1 MIKYIIFSFSFSLFL
16 FFCSFSNAEDSLLT
30 LKQQL
35 DRLQREVNDL
45 SKSVF
50 TSKRDNFEQ
59 QEKIDDT
66 NSTID
71 LTAFDLRI
79 YDLEKDIKKLNNSFE
94 ELIFQIDDL
103 NELYKELNIDLS
115 TLSLKIENSI
125 KKNNLNEKIDENVT
139 TSNAEIKEENT
150 LGSLVINSEDLS
162 ESESTSSNQKI
173 KKSEDES
180 LPNLSP
186 EDQFQLAFDL
196 LRNQRFEEA
205 KTSFLIF
212 IDENKDNTLSGT
224 AHYWLGEIYLLKK
237 EYREAALILAEGYQK
252 FPKSIKASDMLYKL
266 SESLVLINKKNDAC
280 STLIKLDKEYPDNK
294 LKSKVSKKVTE
305 LNCSTPSE

>member
-1 MIKYIIFSFSFSLFL
+1 MIKYIIFSLFL
-16 FFCSFSNAEDSLLT
+16 FFCSVVNAEDSLLT

-50 TSKRDNFEQ
+50 TSKRDSFEQ
-59 QEKIDDT
+59 QEKTDDT
-66 NSTID
+66 TGAID

-79 YDLEKDIKKLNNSFE
+79 YDLEQDIKKLNNSFE

-103 NELYKELNIDLS
+103 NKLYKELDIDLS

-125 KKNNLNEKIDENVT
+125 KKNDLDEKSDENNNL
-139 TSNAEIKEENT
+139 SNSEITEENT

-162 ESESTSSNQKI
+162 ESESISSNQKI

-180 LPNLSP
+180 LSNLSP

-205 KTSFLIF
+205 KDSFLLF
-212 IDENKDNTLSGT
+212 IEENTDNTLSGT

-252 FPKSIKASDMLYKL
+252 FPQSIKAPDMLYKL
-266 SESLVLINKKNDAC
+266 SESLVLIDKKNDAC

-294 LKSKVSKKVTE
+294 LKSKVVKKVSE
-305 LNCSTPSE
+305 LNCSIPSE

>member
-1 MIKYIIFSFSFSLFL
+1 MIKYIIFSLFL

-59 QEKIDDT
+59 QETADDST
-66 NSTID
+66 NAID

-103 NELYKELNIDLS
+103 NQLYKELNIDLS

-125 KKNNLNEKIDENVT
+125 KKNNSDEKSEENNSL
-139 TSNAEIKEENT
+139 SNSEIKEENT

-162 ESESTSSNQKI
+162 ISESASQNQKTES
-173 KKSEDES
+173 SEEEG
-180 LPNLSP
+180 LTNLNP

-212 IDENKDNTLSGT
+212 IDKNNDNVLSGT

-237 EYREAALILAEGYQK
+237 EFREAALILAEGYQK
-252 FPKSIKASDMLYKL
+252 FPESIKAPDMLFKL
-266 SESLVLINKKNDAC
+266 SQSLYEVDKKNDSC
-280 STLIKLDKEYPDNK
+280 KTLEKLIIDYPNNKFIKNANK
-294 LKSKVSKKVTE
+294 NLQDYGCLEVSE
-305 LNCSTPSE
+305 

>member
-1 MIKYIIFSFSFSLFL
+1 MIKYIIFSLFL

-50 TSKRDNFEQ
+50 TSKRDNFEHQ
-59 QEKIDDT
+59 KKAEDSI
-66 NSTID
+66 NTID

-103 NELYKELNIDLS
+103 NQLYKELNIDLS

-125 KKNNLNEKIDENVT
+125 KKNNLDKKSEENNSL
-139 TSNAEIKEENT
+139 SNSEIKEENT

-162 ESESTSSNQKI
+162 KSESDSQNKKTESS
-173 KKSEDES
+173 EEEG
-180 LPNLSP
+180 LTNLNP

-212 IDENKDNTLSGT
+212 IDKNNDNALSGT

-237 EYREAALILAEGYQK
+237 EFREAALILAEGYQK
-252 FPKSIKASDMLYKL
+252 FPESIKAPDMLYKL
-266 SESLVLINKKNDAC
+266 SESLVLIDKKNDAC

-294 LKSKVSKKVTE
+294 LKSKVAKKVSE
-305 LNCSTPSE
+305 LNCTISSE

>member
-1 MIKYIIFSFSFSLFL
+1 MIKYIIFSLFL
-16 FFCSFSNAEDSLLT
+16 FFCSFVNAEDSLLT

-35 DRLQREVNDL
+35 DRLQREVTDL

-50 TSKRDNFEQ
+50 TSKRDSFDQ
-59 QEKIDDT
+59 QEKTDDT
-66 NSTID
+66 TSTID

-103 NELYKELNIDLS
+103 NKLYKELNIDLS

-125 KKNNLNEKIDENVT
+125 KKNNLEEEIDENT
-139 TSNAEIKEENT
+139 TLSNSEIKKENT

-162 ESESTSSNQKI
+162 ESESTFSNQKI

-205 KTSFLIF
+205 KDSFLLF
-212 IDENKDNTLSGT
+212 IEENTDNTLSGT

-252 FPKSIKASDMLYKL
+252 YPKSIKAPDMLYKL
-266 SESLVLINKKNDAC
+266 SESLVLIDKKNDAC

-294 LKSKVSKKVTE
+294 LKSKVEKKVSE
-305 LNCSTPSE
+305 LNCSIPSE

>member
-1 MIKYIIFSFSFSLFL
+1 MIKYIFFLIFL
-16 FFCSFSNAEDSLLT
+16 FFSPLANAQDSLLT

-50 TSKRDNFEQ
+50 TSTRDSIEPKVKSE
-59 QEKIDDT
+59 EKT
-66 NSTID
+66 STID

-94 ELIFQIDDL
+94 ELIFQLDDL
-103 NELYKELNIDLS
+103 NQLYKELNIELS
-115 TLSLKIENSI
+115 TLSLKIENNI
-125 KKNNLNEKIDENVT
+125 NENNLDKKTDENST
-139 TSNAEIKEENT
+139 LSNSEIKEENT

-162 ESESTSSNQKI
+162 KSENTTQSQKI
-173 KKSEDES
+173 DLSDENEK

-205 KTSFLIF
+205 KSSFLVF
-212 IDENKDNTLSGT
+212 IEKNKENSLSGT

-237 EYREAALILAEGYQK
+237 EHREAALILAEGYQK
-252 FPKSIKASDMLYKL
+252 FPKSIKAPDMLYKL
-266 SESLVLINKKNDAC
+266 SQSLFEVNKNVEACKTMEKFLNDYPKHKLVKKINLN
-280 STLIKLDKEYPDNK
+280 LLDKGC
-294 LKSKVSKKVTE
+294 LE
-305 LNCSTPSE
+305 LQE

>member
-1 MIKYIIFSFSFSLFL
+1 MIKYIIFSLFL
-16 FFCSFSNAEDSLLT
+16 FFYSFANAEDSLLT

-50 TSKRDNFEQ
+50 TSKRDGFEQ
-59 QEKIDDT
+59 QEKIDET
-66 NSTID
+66 TSAVD

-79 YDLEKDIKKLNNSFE
+79 YDLEKDIKKLNNNFE

-103 NELYKELNIDLS
+103 NQLYNELNIDLS
-115 TLSLKIENSI
+115 TLFLKIENTT
-125 KKNNLNEKIDENVT
+125 KKNNLEEEIDENSTVLN
-139 TSNAEIKEENT
+139 SKIKEENT

-162 ESESTSSNQKI
+162 ESESTSSNQNI

-180 LPNLSP
+180 LSNLSP

-205 KTSFLIF
+205 KDSFLLF
-212 IDENKDNTLSGT
+212 IEENTDNTLSGT

-252 FPKSIKASDMLYKL
+252 FPQSIKAPDMLYKL
-266 SESLVLINKKNDAC
+266 SESLVLIDKKNDAC
-280 STLIKLDKEYPDNK
+280 STLIKLDKEYPNNK
-294 LKSKVSKKVTE
+294 LKSKVAKKVSE
-305 LNCSTPSE
+305 LNCIISSE

>member
-1 MIKYIIFSFSFSLFL
+1 MIKYIIFSIFL

-50 TSKRDNFEQ
+50 TSKRDSFEQ
-59 QEKIDDT
+59 QEKTDDT
-66 NSTID
+66 TGAID

-79 YDLEKDIKKLNNSFE
+79 YDLEQDIKKLNNSFE

-103 NELYKELNIDLS
+103 NQLYKELNVDLS
-115 TLSLKIENSI
+115 TLALKIENSI
-125 KKNNLNEKIDENVT
+125 KKNNLDEKIDENT
-139 TSNAEIKEENT
+139 TLSNSEIKEENT

-162 ESESTSSNQKI
+162 KSESNSQDQQVKSS
-173 KKSEDES
+173 EES
-180 LPNLSP
+180 LPNLNP

-196 LRNQRFEEA
+196 LRNQRFEDA
-205 KTSFLIF
+205 KTSFLVF
-212 IDENKDNTLSGT
+212 IEENNDNTLSGT

-237 EYREAALILAEGYQK
+237 EFREAALILAEGYQK
-252 FPKSIKASDMLYKL
+252 FPESIKAPDMLYKL
-266 SESLVLINKKNDAC
+266 SDSLVLIDKKDDAC
-280 STLIKLDKEYPDNK
+280 STLIKLDKEYPNNK
-294 LKSKVSKKVTE
+294 LNKT
-305 LNCSTPSE
+305 

>member
-1 MIKYIIFSFSFSLFL
+1 MIKYIIFSLFL
-16 FFCSFSNAEDSLLT
+16 LFCSFSNAEDSLLT

-59 QEKIDDT
+59 QEKVDDST
-66 NSTID
+66 NTID

-103 NELYKELNIDLS
+103 NQLYKELNIDLS
-115 TLSLKIENSI
+115 SISLKIENSI
-125 KKNNLNEKIDENVT
+125 KKNNLEEEIDENST
-139 TSNAEIKEENT
+139 LSNSEIKEENT

-173 KKSEDES
+173 KKSEDKS
-180 LPNLSP
+180 LSNLSP

-205 KTSFLIF
+205 KDSFLLF
-212 IDENKDNTLSGT
+212 IEENTDNTLSGT

-252 FPKSIKASDMLYKL
+252 FPQSIKAPDMLYKL
-266 SESLVLINKKNDAC
+266 SDSLVLIDKKNDAC
-280 STLIKLDKEYPDNK
+280 STLIKLDKEYPNNK
-294 LKSKVSKKVTE
+294 LKSKVAKKVAE
-305 LNCSTPSE
+305 LNCSLPSE

>member
-1 MIKYIIFSFSFSLFL
+1 M
-16 FFCSFSNAEDSLLT
+16 
-30 LKQQL
+30 

-50 TSKRDNFEQ
+50 TSTRDSIEPKVKSE
-59 QEKIDDT
+59 EKT
-66 NSTID
+66 STID

-94 ELIFQIDDL
+94 ELIFQLDDL
-103 NELYKELNIDLS
+103 NQLYKELNIELS
-115 TLSLKIENSI
+115 TLSLKIENNI
-125 KKNNLNEKIDENVT
+125 NENNLDEKIDENST
-139 TSNAEIKEENT
+139 LSNSEIKEENT

-162 ESESTSSNQKI
+162 KSENTTQSQKI
-173 KKSEDES
+173 DLSDENEN

-205 KTSFLIF
+205 KTSFLVF
-212 IDENKDNTLSGT
+212 IEKNKENSLSGT

-237 EYREAALILAEGYQK
+237 EHREAALILAEGYQK
-252 FPKSIKASDMLYKL
+252 FPKSIKAPDMLYKL
-266 SESLVLINKKNDAC
+266 SESLVLIDKKNDAC

-294 LKSKVSKKVTE
+294 LKSKVSKKVSE
-305 LNCSTPSE
+305 LNCSIPSE